1 MFSFFISGDV
11 LVIAEPLTGS
21 EGVVEIVQ
29 HGQLDDVGSVM
40 ATGALP
46 NVSPEGYQVKKV
58 TFKKA
63 SVKKDTFPSVLF
75 DTLKKSPVTFL
86 TP

>member
-46 NVSPEGYQVKKV
+46 NVSPEEGEVIVGQDYIEELHEEDGKYLLL
-58 TFKKA
+58 
-63 SVKKDTFPSVLF
+63 PS
-75 DTLKKSPVTFL
+75 
-86 TP
+86 